1 MYFSFGYALYF
12 YITWLPTYLLTARG
26 FSEAYAGLF
35 SALPWVAS
43 AGAFWVGGLMTDWL
57 AHRTRSLKLA
67 RCGVGAV
74 GLITSALALVATAR
88 TEDRVI
94 AASLIAIAAFFQMIT
109 GGAAWSVCLDV
120 GRRNAGVVTG
130 CMNMVGNIGGTITPI
145 VVGYAVERRGSWGL
159 PFYVTAIV
167 LCFGVVMW
175 LLIDPKRSVI
185 GDTREIGSDQLSY
198 TNRQIDEIA

>member
-1 MYFSFGYALYF
+1 
-12 YITWLPTYLLTARG
+12 
-26 FSEAYAGLF
+26 
-35 SALPWVAS
+35 
-43 AGAFWVGGLMTDWL
+43 MTDWL
-57 AHRTRSLKLA
+57 AHRTGSLKIA
-67 RCGVGAV
+67 RCGIGAV
-74 GLITSALALVATAR
+74 GLLLSALMLVATAR

-94 AASLIAIAAFFQMIT
+94 AASLIAGAAFFQMFT

-130 CMNMVGNIGGTITPI
+130 CMNMVGNIGGTITPV
-145 VVGYAVERRGSWGL
+145 VVGYAVEKKGSWEI

-185 GDTREIGSDQLSY
+185 GDTQEIDTDQLPY
-198 TNRQIDEIA
+198 DARRRIDEIA

>member
-1 MYFSFGYALYF
+1 
-12 YITWLPTYLLTARG
+12 
-26 FSEAYAGLF
+26 
-35 SALPWVAS
+35 
-43 AGAFWVGGLMTDWL
+43 LMTDWL
-57 AHRTRSLKLA
+57 THRTRRLKLA